1 VGVVREP
8 SLPVA
13 EQKQA
18 AAAAMAERKQES
30 AEQFEREYAYV
41 VRDLQHIF
49 VLAAIMFILLIVLNL
64 LLR

>member
-1 VGVVREP
+1 VEAVREP
-8 SLPVA
+8 PLPVA

-41 VRDLQHIF
+41 VRDLQYIF
-49 VLAAIMFILLIVLNL
+49 ALAAIMFILLIVLNL